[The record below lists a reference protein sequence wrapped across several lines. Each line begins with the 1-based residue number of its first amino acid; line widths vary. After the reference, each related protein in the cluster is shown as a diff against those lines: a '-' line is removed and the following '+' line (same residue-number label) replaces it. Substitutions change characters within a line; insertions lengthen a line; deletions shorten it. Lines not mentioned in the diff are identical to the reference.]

1 MCALVV
7 RILVAGPIHS
17 ATRAVLNRLVK
28 HGWGFHAVET
38 LREANTVLGTFQY
51 DLVLASEFLPDGRG
65 YDLMSNLL
73 RRGASL
79 LVGIELSESCLW
91 LPVLDHGKK
100 TLGSR
105 ALNARLL
112 ESEMESILRGPISVR
127 EEEQGGQ
134 PARATESPAA
144 SGAFTELEKKARAT
158 AH

>member
-7 RILVAGPIHS
+7 RVLVAGSIHS

-28 HGWGFHAVET
+28 HGWGFHAVES

-65 YDLMSNLL
+65 YDLMSNLQ

-112 ESEMESILRGPISVR
+112 ESEMEAILRVDSTD
-127 EEEQGGQ
+127 
-134 PARATESPAA
+134 ATAIEPDRSEGESPAA
-144 SGAFTELEKKARAT
+144 SGSLPAREKKTSAT

>member
-7 RILVAGPIHS
+7 RVLVAGSIHS

-28 HGWGFHAVET
+28 HGWGFHAVES

-65 YDLMSNLL
+65 YDLMSNLQ

-112 ESEMESILRGPISVR
+112 ESEMEAILRVDSTDATAIEPD
-127 EEEQGGQ
+127 
-134 PARATESPAA
+134 RAEAESPAA
-144 SGAFTELEKKARAT
+144 SGSPPAREKKTSAT

>member
-7 RILVAGPIHS
+7 RVLVAGPIHS

-28 HGWGFHAVET
+28 HGWGFHAVDS

-65 YDLMSNLL
+65 YDLMSNLQ

-112 ESEMESILRGPISVR
+112 ESEMEAILRVEVTDAAAI
-127 EEEQGGQ
+127 Q
-134 PARATESPAA
+134 PARAEGESPAA
-144 SGAFTELEKKARAT
+144 SGALPAREKKSSAT

>member
-7 RILVAGPIHS
+7 RVLVAGPIHS

-28 HGWGFHAVET
+28 HGWGFHAVDS

-65 YDLMSNLL
+65 YDLMGNLQ

-112 ESEMESILRGPISVR
+112 ESEMEAILRVESADAAAI
-127 EEEQGGQ
+127 Q
-134 PARATESPAA
+134 ADRAGSESPAA
-144 SGAFTELEKKARAT
+144 SGSLPAREKKSSAT

>member
-1 MCALVV
+1 MSALVV
-7 RILVAGPIHS
+7 RVLVAGPMHS

-28 HGWGFHAVET
+28 HGWGFHAVDS

-65 YDLMSNLL
+65 YDLMSNLQ

-112 ESEMESILRGPISVR
+112 ESEMEAILRAEPSA
-127 EEEQGGQ
+127 GQ
-134 PARATESPAA
+134 EAPASKAGRAAEPPPDSGTFPAR
-144 SGAFTELEKKARAT
+144 EKKSSAT